1 MNYLF
6 EAVVT
11 ASSPVSK
18 NRFLYF
24 LGSHKNPYPL
34 IHLIL
39 LDYIE
44 YSRIAKLEERIIS
57 IYL

>member
-11 ASSPVSK
+11 AFNPVSK

-34 IHLIL
+34 IHLL
-39 LDYIE
+39 RLDYIE
-44 YSRIAKLEERIIS
+44 YSHIAKLEERVIS
-57 IYL
+57 IYS